1 MLHRNK
7 HQKFCQLGWI
17 NQFKT
22 FLQPDT
28 AVPTL

>member
-1 MLHRNK
+1 MLHRDK

-17 NQFKT
+17 NQFKA